1 MNVISPTAATQ
12 RARVKIRLR
21 REQIHARFSVLGD
34 EGQSILEFALCAP
47 ILLLIVTG
55 ITTFGLALNNYLTMT
70 NAIGSSAQALA
81 VSRGN
86 TLDPCHDTA
95 TAFANASP
103 NLDATKLKFTFVLN
117 GVSYGQ
123 YTGLSGSTCS
133 SSSTTTGAPGNVKE
147 GQPVQ
152 VTVTYPCNL
161 AVYGRNYLPS
171 CNLVVQT
178 TEIVQ

>member
-1 MNVISPTAATQ
+1 MNVTNHTAALPGATIKT
-12 RARVKIRLR
+12 RSLRDRIRDLFPAR
-21 REQIHARFSVLGD
+21 SD

-70 NAIGSSAQALA
+70 NAVGTSTQALA

-103 NLDATKLKFTFVLN
+103 NLSASQLKFTFVLN

-123 YTGLSGSTCS
+123 YSGLSASTCS
-133 SSSTTTGAPGNVKE
+133 SSSTTTGAAGNVKE

-161 AVYGRNYLPS
+161 SVFGHNYLPS

-178 TEIVQ
+178 SEIVQ